1 MVRPQEVKAPKEKIE
16 VLAILEDGT
25 KTRKGYSVAL
35 VKWYAKKAIAIRWDG
50 DDAQDKGFPVTANGY
65 HPAWF
70 VLPDKLTELY
80 SKEYKE
86 LVSTMR
92 FMEDLNKKEEGLRHS

>member
-25 KTRKGYSVAL
+25 
-35 VKWYAKKAIAIRWDG
+35 
-50 DDAQDKGFPVTANGY
+50 
-65 HPAWF
+65 PAWF

-80 SKEYKE
+80 SKDYKE
-86 LVSTMR
+86 LINTMR
-92 FMEDLNKKEEGLRHS
+92 FIEDLDK